1 MGIQELVGH
10 TYTGNRWT
18 CRKEMDMQEEDG
30 HAGRR
35 WTCRKKMDIREWDGH
50 ASSSLYK
57 ADHN

>member
-1 MGIQELVGH
+1 MGIQEI
-10 TYTGNRWT
+10 
-18 CRKEMDMQEEDG
+18 DG

-35 WTCRKKMDIREWDGH
+35 WACRKEMGIREWDGH